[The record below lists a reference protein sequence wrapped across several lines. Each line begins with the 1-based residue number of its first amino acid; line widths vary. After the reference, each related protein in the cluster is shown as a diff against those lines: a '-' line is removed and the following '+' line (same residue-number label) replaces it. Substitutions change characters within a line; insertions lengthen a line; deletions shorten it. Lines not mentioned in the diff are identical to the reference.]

1 MKIEKLNLG
10 DNFISDYGMNSV
22 KSIISNTGIKQLNL
36 ASNMISGDGIEVLTE
51 TLCKNETLVTLD
63 VFDEVKGSWG

>member
-1 MKIEKLNLG
+1 LNLG

-22 KSIISNTGIKQLNL
+22 KSIITTTGVKQLNL

-63 VFDEVKGSWG
+63 VCGEFKASWG